1 MGGLAS
7 LDAPFGLSLEDCKAL
22 VEADTAATGVAAEA
36 GEITDAAVLA
46 AAVLVLLIGA
56 ELVAA
61 AAAAAAGTAGTA
73 EGTATRAGC

>member
-22 VEADTAATGVAAEA
+22 VEADTATGVAAEA

-61 AAAAAAGTAGTA
+61 AAAAAGTAGTA

>member
-1 MGGLAS
+1 M
-7 LDAPFGLSLEDCKAL
+7 
-22 VEADTAATGVAAEA
+22 VEADTATGVAAEA

-61 AAAAAAGTAGTA
+61 AAAAAGTAGTA

>member
-1 MGGLAS
+1 M
-7 LDAPFGLSLEDCKAL
+7 
-22 VEADTAATGVAAEA
+22 VEADTATGVAAEA

-46 AAVLVLLIGA
+46 AAVLVLLIGT
-56 ELVAA
+56 ELVA

>member
-22 VEADTAATGVAAEA
+22 VEADTATGVAAEA
-36 GEITDAAVLA
+36 GEMTDAAVLA
-46 AAVLVLLIGA
+46 AAVLVLLIGT

>member
-22 VEADTAATGVAAEA
+22 VEADTATGVAAEA

-46 AAVLVLLIGA
+46 AAVLVLLIGT
-56 ELVAA
+56 ELVA